1 MNAWDNFL
9 FLLSLTVLVPLA
21 VLFLNLLYTHLV
33 QWMTKSTNVLTL
45 TKSTGMAEQTTGR
58 PTEAIRVPSLSR

>member
-1 MNAWDNFL
+1 MSAWENFL

-33 QWMTKSTNVLTL
+33 QWMTKRTNALTL
-45 TKSTGMAEQTTGR
+45 TKAKEMTERTTGHIA
-58 PTEAIRVPSLSR
+58 EAIPASQLS